1 MRKALFSGIAGAFFF
16 AFTFILNRSMDLSGG
31 YWMWSASLR
40 YLYTLPMLFLIL
52 WQKHQWKAILHEIR
66 QRPAFWILWSTVG
79 FGLFYAPLSLA
90 SSYGESWLI
99 ASTRQITIVAGVL
112 LTPLFGQ
119 KIPLKNLAMSFLI
132 LAGIF
137 IMQGSHWGTSHPGT
151 IVKVLTPILI
161 AAFSYPLGNRMTMAG
176 CPSHITAIQ
185 RIFGMTLCSMP
196 FWLICSAV
204 AYSQAGWPNA
214 GQNIQSFLVALFSGV
229 IATYLFFHATDMV
242 KNNPRQLAMIEATQ
256 SGEVI
261 FTLLGGVLL
270 LGDSAPSA
278 LSFLGVAL
286 IVLGMTINSLTTD

>member
-16 AFTFILNRSMDLSGG
+16 AFTFILNRSMDLSAVTGCG
-31 YWMWSASLR
+31 A
-40 YLYTLPMLFLIL
+40 
-52 WQKHQWKAILHEIR
+52 QACAIFIHCR
-66 QRPAFWILWSTVG
+66 CFS
-79 FGLFYAPLSLA
+79 LFYGKSISGRLFCMKSAKDLPSGFSGVPSGSGFFTPPVSGFYLWRILA
-90 SSYGESWLI
+90 DCIHLADYHCGRRFADTTVRTKNSAE
-99 ASTRQITIVAGVL
+99 
-112 LTPLFGQ
+112 
-119 KIPLKNLAMSFLI
+119 NLAMSFLI

-286 IVLGMTINSLTTD
+286 IVLGMTINSLITD

>member
-1 MRKALFSGIAGAFFF
+1 
-16 AFTFILNRSMDLSGG
+16 
-31 YWMWSASLR
+31 
-40 YLYTLPMLFLIL
+40 
-52 WQKHQWKAILHEIR
+52 
-66 QRPAFWILWSTVG
+66 
-79 FGLFYAPLSLA
+79 
-90 SSYGESWLI
+90 
-99 ASTRQITIVAGVL
+99 
-112 LTPLFGQ
+112 
-119 KIPLKNLAMSFLI
+119 
-132 LAGIF
+132 
-137 IMQGSHWGTSHPGT
+137 MQGSHWGTSHPGT

-270 LGDSAPSA
+270 LEDSAPSV

-286 IVLGMTINSLTTD
+286 IVLGMTINSLITD

>member
-1 MRKALFSGIAGAFFF
+1 MKSAKDLPSGFSGVPSGSGFFTPPVSGFFLWRILADCIHLADYHCGRRF
-16 AFTFILNRSMDLSGG
+16 ADTTVRTKN
-31 YWMWSASLR
+31 SA
-40 YLYTLPMLFLIL
+40 
-52 WQKHQWKAILHEIR
+52 E
-66 QRPAFWILWSTVG
+66 
-79 FGLFYAPLSLA
+79 
-90 SSYGESWLI
+90 
-99 ASTRQITIVAGVL
+99 
-112 LTPLFGQ
+112 
-119 KIPLKNLAMSFLI
+119 NLAMSFLI

-286 IVLGMTINSLTTD
+286 IVLGMTINSLITD